1 MLIPA
6 LFKGSSNPALPKA
19 LINSPDGGAA
29 AGGGSV
35 ADGGVAAGGF
45 ASWVC
50 WLAGGAAGAFSSAC
64 SDVLVN
70 VAASAQ
76 QATATTNLSIFMN
89 YTSSSPC
96 LQAMQSPPK

>member
-6 LFKGSSNPALPKA
+6 LFKGWSNPALPKA

-50 WLAGGAAGAFSSAC
+50 WLAGGAFSSAC

-70 VAASAQ
+70 VAASEQ